1 MRPEFQQLKLF
12 LLDSGLVTSKDLQ
25 EAEEEANKTKKDLGK
40 ILVSKGKITEDDL
53 RRLQA
58 YILGIPYVDLKNEK
72 IPFEMLS
79 LIPEPIARTHNIVA
93 YNKKGGELEVAM
105 LDPEDL
111 ETIDFIKKKLNL
123 KIKPRLTSVDSI
135 KNVLNQYSKTLQ
147 AEFGDIIQKE
157 AESLKLVAEKD
168 KD

>member
-40 ILVSKGKITEDDL
+40 VLVSKGKITEDDL

-105 LDPEDL
+105 
-111 ETIDFIKKKLNL
+111 
-123 KIKPRLTSVDSI
+123 
-135 KNVLNQYSKTLQ
+135 
-147 AEFGDIIQKE
+147 
-157 AESLKLVAEKD
+157 
-168 KD
+168 